1 MGLHK
6 LNYVSNS
13 LVIVT
18 ASPEE
23 GRVHESSKHTDG
35 RRGEISFWSRHYCA
49 AGWIAKIMTSLSSIV
64 AGYRKGKDQLEQ
76 KIVGVDERSIL
87 QSGSCIVSSQF
98 VIYTSNSCST
108 CKTGELLHWLTTLT
122 EEGRG
127 KRVRERVM
135 MCSIFTKIGLTSPTK

>member
-1 MGLHK
+1 M
-6 LNYVSNS
+6 
-13 LVIVT
+13 
-18 ASPEE
+18 
-23 GRVHESSKHTDG
+23 
-35 RRGEISFWSRHYCA
+35 
-49 AGWIAKIMTSLSSIV
+49 

-76 KIVGVDERSIL
+76 KIVGVDERSNL

-98 VIYTSNSCST
+98 MIYTSNSCST

-122 EEGRG
+122 EEDRG